1 MLRIVCLP
9 ALVLLWMLPAVRL
22 NAQQDD
28 LYQKYFERGQS
39 AQQNGSF
46 EDAVGFYKAAAE
58 CKGIQPEEV
67 EWADSMVRYATF
79 QLDSALKV
87 AKVVALVNE
96 TVTHAL
102 NQEKSDPTLAVRLS
116 DEACRI
122 SSNSNQLAVDV
133 RSGLLENK
141 GSAFYRTAIDCGC
154 PVSALAVSP
163 DNKYLAIGCG
173 DYGEVKLYNIETGN
187 FRTLQESSTGK
198 IARVTHLAYSNAG
211 DQLAAGID
219 KGTIYVWKLEDLE
232 KGRITGNKQDLKPG
246 LVGLAFSPSGDSLL
260 TAIGQVVAFWS
271 PRLTRKSP
279 LHFID
284 LQEPILSLA
293 CSPEGTIACGF
304 KNFTVKYWPY
314 QDHKQFV
321 ELTGHR
327 QEVISVQFSRDGE
340 YLITGSADHSAKLWQ
355 VRSGA
360 LLRTF
365 TGHPE
370 SVTGVAFANKA
381 QEVMTVGQDH
391 RVILWDWNGATVQTL
406 PCSPEFTGATALAPN
421 DRFIATG
428 DEEGYVRLWSIN
440 RGAYQT
446 NTPHIDEITS
456 LAVAPGDNLFL
467 TGSKD
472 HTAKIWETETGDVLW
487 TFTADDEVS
496 AVDWA
501 RNGSWFILGLFNGTV
516 HLFDQDKLLIG
527 TFTGLHASSISSIAF
542 SPDGKYF
549 ITGSRD
555 GTAKVWE
562 LQGSNQ
568 PRLISSVKHNRP
580 VTSVAWSPT
589 GAFVASGSIE
599 GVKICPWNSAK
610 PVNKPIIARGGVL
623 NIRFS
628 NSGKEILVCGKYGF
642 VQLFTLKGKL
652 REKLDYNTLE
662 VDIAAGDFSS
672 YDNTLALG
680 TSKGA
685 LRIIS
690 IGKTQ
695 STKKVSDKVQ
705 SGRVVSIRWLRN
717 ESRFLCAG
725 SDGRVRL
732 FNEELKLIRVYR
744 GHVGDLT
751 FGVTPPNKNF
761 FMTTSS
767 EQVQGST
774 DKTTT
779 IKYWNARTNRELIAH
794 ENINTVT
801 AIRPHVPNGSV
812 ILKGVYPIKGKKT
825 TGGLYRQVYAAK
837 NKSVTDTLIATFPGK
852 ITAITSIYKPSAKYY
867 AACDDRGNLKIFD
880 HTHSLKKD
888 RRFAEPLTALN
899 FSPLTG
905 QYLAACGTTSSSD
918 VGVKNPVYIWDWQRD
933 RFIDTLYHNW
943 AIRSVAFSADE
954 KIMATSDDG
963 GVIRFWN
970 PANGKLLKT
979 CVNDQN
985 PLMEQDTT
993 FNLNFSPNGKY
1004 LLSIDAGGFVRLW
1017 DATANPGAV
1026 FCLLELSLE
1035 NDKIVAADF
1044 ISNDSIVVFGK
1055 RRGIVILPNRLNL
1068 LDRENAVIAPL
1079 TLKQRIDYNIPPE
1092 IEDCLDPN
1100 KPEMLIECVAFYIEK
1115 YNEDQDP
1122 EAFERA
1128 DSIFT
1133 RLTPEQLKND
1143 ALLNNF
1149 ASLYDAKRRELEE
1162 DNQYFNLVYV
1172 SQRRLQTAEYL
1183 FALDTNSNTN
1193 RSRLVD
1199 SYWYLSWYQIAT
1211 GDYENAKISAEKGL
1225 QVPGNYRMQKGI
1237 VSNKLLADL
1246 LMADDENEY
1255 DTARKAYLSYADKPL
1270 SEDKSFGDFFEKD
1283 FDDLEKINPNLPKTQ
1298 RENIRRIRKDIRR
1311 KSD

>member
-1 MLRIVCLP
+1 MLRIICLP
-9 ALVLLWMLPAVRL
+9 LLVLLWMLPAIRL
-22 NAQQDD
+22 NAQDD
-28 LYQKYFERGQS
+28 LYNKYFDKGRN
-39 AQQNGSF
+39 AQESGSF
-46 EDAVGFYKAAAE
+46 EVAVGYYRAAAE
-58 CKGIQPEEV
+58 CKGIRPEEV
-67 EWADSMVRYATF
+67 EKADAMVRYATK
-79 QLDSALKV
+79 QLDSVLNV
-87 AKVVALVNE
+87 ARVTSLVNE

-141 GSAFYRTAIDCGC
+141 GSAFYSTAIDCGC

-163 DNKYLAIGCG
+163 DNKFLAIGCG
-173 DYGEVKLYNIETGN
+173 DYGEVKLYNIETGD

-198 IARVTHLAYSNAG
+198 PARVTHLAYSNAG

-219 KGTIYVWKLEDLE
+219 KGTIFVWKLEDLS
-232 KGRITGNKQDLKPG
+232 KGKITGNKMNLAPG
-246 LVGLAFSPSGDSLL
+246 LVGLAFSPNGDTLL
-260 TAIGQVVAFWS
+260 TAIGEVVAFWS
-271 PRLTRKSP
+271 PRLTRRSP

-284 LQEPILSLA
+284 LQDPILSLA

-304 KNFTVKYWPY
+304 NNFTVKYWPY

-340 YLITGSADHSAKLWQ
+340 YLITGSADHTAKLWQ

-370 SVTGVAFANKA
+370 SVSAVAFANKT
-381 QEVMTVGQDH
+381 QEIMTVGEDH

-421 DRFIATG
+421 DQFIATG

-440 RGAYQT
+440 RESNLA

-487 TFTADDEVS
+487 TFMADDEVS

-501 RNGSWFILGLFNGTV
+501 RNGSSFMLGLWNGTI
-516 HLFDQDKLLIG
+516 HLFDQDRLLIG
-527 TFTGLHASSISSIAF
+527 TFTGLHTSSITSIAF
-542 SPDGKYF
+542 SPDGRYF
-549 ITGSRD
+549 ISGSRD

-599 GVKICPWNSAK
+599 GVKICPWNSPR
-610 PVNKPIIARGGVL
+610 PVNKPIIAGGDVL

-628 NSGKEILVCGKYGF
+628 NSGKEILICGKFGT
-642 VQLFTLKGKL
+642 VQLLTLKGKL
-652 REKLDYNTLE
+652 KEKLNYNTVE
-662 VDIAAGDFSS
+662 VDIVAGDFSS

-680 TSKGA
+680 TNKGA

-690 IGKTQ
+690 IKKNQ

-705 SGRVVSIRWLRN
+705 TGQVMSIRWLR
-717 ESRFLCAG
+717 SKSQFLCAG
-725 SDGRVRL
+725 GDGRIRL
-732 FNEELKLIRVYR
+732 FNDELKLMRVYR

-751 FGVTPPNKNF
+751 FGVTPSDKKYF
-761 FMTTSS
+761 ITTSTDQIPGNS
-767 EQVQGST
+767 EIS
-774 DKTTT
+774 TT
-779 IKYWNARTNRELIAH
+779 IKYWNARTNRELTAY
-794 ENINTVT
+794 ENTNTVT
-801 AIRPHVPNGSV
+801 AIRTYVPNGTI
-812 ILKGVYPIKGKKT
+812 ILMGVYSIKGRKT
-825 TGGLYRQVYAAK
+825 TAGLYRQVFAP
-837 NKSVTDTLIATFPGK
+837 NKRSVTDFPITTFPGK
-852 ITAITSIYKPSAKYY
+852 ITAITSIYKPTAKYY
-867 AACDDRGNLKIFD
+867 AACDDKGNLKIFD
-880 HTHSLKKD
+880 HTHNLNEE

-905 QYLAACGTTSSSD
+905 QYLAVCGTTSSSD
-918 VGVKNPVYIWDWQRD
+918 VGVKNPVYVWEWQQD

-943 AIRSVAFSADE
+943 AVRSVAFSADE

-963 GVIRFWN
+963 GIIRFWN

-1004 LLSIDAGGFVRLW
+1004 LLSTDAGGFVRLW

-1092 IEDCLDPN
+1092 IEDCLDPK

-1122 EAFERA
+1122 AAFERA
-1128 DSIFT
+1128 DSIFN

-1143 ALLNNF
+1143 ALLNDF

-1162 DNQYFNLVYV
+1162 DNQFFNLVYV

-1211 GDYENAKISAEKGL
+1211 GDYENAKVSADKGL
-1225 QVPGNYRMQKGI
+1225 RVPGNYRMQKGI

-1246 LMADDENEY
+1246 LLADDEKEY